1 MKKEQSISVKELYI
15 GIGSNLHDP
24 KKQVN
29 AAIQKLLEQDEFND
43 LKVSK
48 LNELPC
54 VANFLMS
61 VLMISNDILDN
72 PFFSSPIEIS

>member
-1 MKKEQSISVKELYI
+1 MKKEKSISVRELYI

-48 LNELPC
+48 
-54 VANFLMS
+54 F
-61 VLMISNDILDN
+61 
-72 PFFSSPIEIS
+72 